1 MAFLIRKIGLNP
13 VKKRCPEIERGY
25 RAYGRISFLQAFRI
39 SLLVVIGLVLS
50 VRAVMADAE
59 TESNLE
65 YRIKAAFLLN
75 FCQFVSWPVTP
86 QEKPDA
92 SLILCVIGESPFK
105 SSLET
110 IAGKTVR
117 GRTMEVRFVSNMDAI
132 SPCHLLFVGK
142 SEQKNLAAIIASLK
156 NKPILT
162 VGDMEDFARCGGI
175 IAFVKIDNKIR
186 FEINPKAA
194 ETVGLKISS
203 QLLKLAIIAE

>member
-1 MAFLIRKIGLNP
+1 MAILIRKIGLNP
-13 VKKRCPEIERGY
+13 VKKRRPPREPADSHFCRL
-25 RAYGRISFLQAFRI
+25 FFVQAFRI
-39 SLLVVIGLVLS
+39 SLLVAFGLILS
-50 VRAVMADAE
+50 VHTVMADAE
-59 TESNLE
+59 TDANLE

-92 SLILCVIGESPFK
+92 SLILCVIGETTFK

-117 GRTMEVRFVSNMDAI
+117 GRPMEVRFVSGADAI
-132 SPCHLLFVGK
+132 DSCHLLFVGK
-142 SEQKNLAAIIASLK
+142 SEQKNLAAILGSVK

-162 VGDMEDFARCGGI
+162 VGDMENFARAGGI

-186 FEINPKAA
+186 FEINQKAA
-194 ETVGLKISS
+194 EMAGLKISS